1 MGRKVILPF
10 SMAGI
15 ARFAGALPTRTDD
28 RAAIFKPCQTM
39 KCTHLTSRSQTDFA
53 ASQSTTSIRNLRAIA
68 RLKATALDHIFPT
81 QSPLG
86 ERPYS

>member
-53 ASQSTTSIRNLRAIA
+53 ASQSTTSRRDLHAIA
-68 RLKATALDHIFPT
+68 RSEATALDHFPST
-81 QSPLG
+81 PSPLG